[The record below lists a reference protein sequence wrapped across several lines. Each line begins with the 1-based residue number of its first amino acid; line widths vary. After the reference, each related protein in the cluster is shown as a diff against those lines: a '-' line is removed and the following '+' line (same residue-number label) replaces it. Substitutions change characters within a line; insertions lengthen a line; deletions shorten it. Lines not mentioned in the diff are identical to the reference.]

1 MKTSNETEPTKASDD
16 GNVTMT
22 AEQLREL
29 VNLML
34 HKRGALDKEAV
45 PKGLRQADGKSVEST
60 AKVQAD
66 STVRLKTDGE
76 ESSLE
81 SSSKRENR
89 DSAKV
94 TEHDGDDDDTPASD
108 AEVGECDGDDDD
120 TMASDAEIDEDDD
133 EEDDDDESEDDE
145 ETGPLAGFLAGGIV
159 GGLAG
164 LLVGG
169 IIGSIVESRD

>member
-45 PKGLRQADGKSVEST
+45 LKGLRQADGKSVEST

-66 STVRLKTDGE
+66 SAVRLETDGE

-94 TEHDGDDDDTPASD
+94 TEH
-108 AEVGECDGDDDD
+108 DGDDDD

>member
-45 PKGLRQADGKSVEST
+45 LKGLRQADGKSVEST

-66 STVRLKTDGE
+66 SAVRLETDGE

-94 TEHDGDDDDTPASD
+94 PEH
-108 AEVGECDGDDDD
+108 DGDDDD

-164 LLVGG
+164 LIVGG
-169 IIGSIVESRD
+169 IVGSIVESRD